1 MKLALLCY
9 SGAKTAKKCTKKCD
23 ALAKLLFRLLNLFF
37 TFFFL
42 SHMFLAKQEK
52 VMSFDILT

>member
-37 TFFFL
+37 TFLLSL

-52 VMSFDILT
+52 VMS